1 VRGTLGATIPAVSLI
16 TADLPARCDQRD
28 HMKSSAQP
36 RFVDLRLFPAES
48 RIEQQR
54 NPLCELCWEQFAN
67 ARRIKPFRLNDIVA

>member
-1 VRGTLGATIPAVSLI
+1 
-16 TADLPARCDQRD
+16 
-28 HMKSSAQP
+28 MKSSAQP